1 MQRGAI
7 SNTGRLYFLDQIKAV
22 MIAMV
27 IATHTI
33 LVGTLFTTDIKNT
46 IELAPTYEAVS
57 FWFGWICNTFYMNI
71 LFLISGYLVPN
82 SVHKRGIEHYVKH
95 RLLRLGIPLTIAI
108 LLLNNITPLA
118 GLLIPSSTVFGQGI
132 NKLPLNRIGPQWF
145 LLVLILFN
153 VIYCCWAFARKLS
166 LIHI

>member
-71 LFLISGYLVPN
+71 LFLISGYLVPRCP
-82 SVHKRGIEHYVKH
+82 V
-95 RLLRLGIPLTIAI
+95 P
-108 LLLNNITPLA
+108 
-118 GLLIPSSTVFGQGI
+118 TV
-132 NKLPLNRIGPQWF
+132 
-145 LLVLILFN
+145 V
-153 VIYCCWAFARKLS
+153 S
-166 LIHI
+166 